1 MKPISKLSPCYFS
14 NLRIASIALTI
25 PARGRGGIL
34 LDSVQIGT
42 PLVRGIPL
50 LRVSDLTVQYRAN
63 TSHSPAL
70 RQIKLEINNGEIVGI
85 LGESGCGKSTLALAI
100 LGLLPKDTR
109 VDGSINF
116 RGEDLTALSEPTLRK
131 IRGAKISLIHQEPGI
146 SLSPVMRVGKQI
158 TEVLR
163 AHTKFSDRDRKEH
176 IRAILGE
183 VGLRELDRIYNAYPH
198 QLSGGELQRIA
209 IAQALVCGPE
219 LLIADEATRS
229 LDVALQ
235 LEILHLLR
243 EINQKRGSA
252 LAFITHDPML
262 LAGFAD
268 RCVVMC
274 AGEIME
280 DGAISDVFRNQ
291 RHPYTRTLLASIT
304 GSRHAVQ
311 EA

>member
-1 MKPISKLSPCYFS
+1 
-14 NLRIASIALTI
+14 
-25 PARGRGGIL
+25 L
-34 LDSVQIGT
+34 LDSVDIGT
-42 PLVRGIPL
+42 PHVRGVPL
-50 LRVSDLTVQYRAN
+50 LCVSDLTVRYSAN

-70 RQIKLEINNGEIVGI
+70 QHIKLEINNGEIVGI
-85 LGESGCGKSTLALAI
+85 LGESGCGKSTLAVAI
-100 LGLLPKDTR
+100 LGLLPKGTR

-116 RGEDLTALSEPTLRK
+116 RSEDLTALSQTALRK

-158 TEVLR
+158 SEVLR
-163 AHTKFSDRDRKEH
+163 AHTKFSDSDRKEH
-176 IRAILGE
+176 VWAILGE

-198 QLSGGELQRIA
+198 QLSGGELHRIA

-219 LLIADEATRS
+219 LVIADEATRS
-229 LDVALQ
+229 LDVALE

-252 LAFITHDPML
+252 LVFITHDPML

-268 RCVVMC
+268 RCLVMY
-274 AGEIME
+274 AGEVVENGPIN
-280 DGAISDVFRNQ
+280 DVLRSQ
-291 RHPYTRTLLASIT
+291 SRLYTRTLRASVT
-304 GSRHAVQ
+304 EPCHAVQ